1 MSRYTR
7 NTTILAKAE
16 SSYGVDIIPTG
27 AANAILVSEAD
38 FNPNYNNVSR
48 NLIRSFMGAS
58 EELVGTKHNAM
69 NFSVELQGG
78 GTAGTAPAL
87 SPLLR
92 MAGFAESAL
101 LTPSR
106 VEYSPVSTAFES
118 ASIYYYADGVL
129 HKSLGCRANVELSA
143 LIGEIPSLKFSV
155 LGINGGTTAAAPAG
169 VSYASWKTPLPV
181 TEANVAE
188 FLMGC
193 TYATGAF
200 TGGASVCSRG
210 LSFNLNAAHEYIPTL
225 GCEGVD
231 ISGRDPSGSVTL
243 DLSAADEV
251 TARTAVEANT
261 LTSIG
266 MRIGNTAGYKTLIYL
281 PYVQRTNPKYEDISG
296 RLHVTFD
303 LRIVPGPTGNDEVK
317 IIFA

>member
-7 NTTILAKAE
+7 NTTVLAKVEAT
-16 SSYGVDIIPTG
+16 YGVDAVPTG
-27 AANAILVSEAD
+27 AANALLVSEAE
-38 FNPNYNNVSR
+38 FTPNYENVPR
-48 NLIRSFMGAS
+48 NLLRSFMGAS
-58 EELVGTKHNAM
+58 EELVGTKHNAL
-69 NFSVELQGG
+69 NFAVELQGG

-87 SPLLR
+87 GPLLR

-106 VEYSPVSTAFES
+106 VEYSPVSSAFES
-118 ASIYYYADGVL
+118 ASIYHYADGVL
-129 HKSLGCRANVELSA
+129 HKSLGCRGNVELSA
-143 LIGEIPSLKFSV
+143 LIGEIPRLKFSA
-155 LGINGGTTAAAPAG
+155 LGINAGSTAAAPAG
-169 VSYASWKTPLPV
+169 VSYASWKTPLPI
-181 TEANVAE
+181 TKANVYE
-188 FLMGC
+188 FLLGC
-193 TYATGAF
+193 TYSAGAF
-200 TGGASVCSRG
+200 AGGASVCSRG
-210 LSFNLNAAHEYIPTL
+210 LSLNLNTPAAYIPTL

-231 ISGRDPSGSVTL
+231 ITTRDAGGTLTL

-266 MRIGNTAGYKTLIYL
+266 MRIGNTAGYKTLIFL
-281 PYVQRTNPKYEDISG
+281 PYVQRTNPKYEDVSG

-303 LRIVPGPTGNDEVK
+303 LRIVPGPSGNDEVK